1 MMDFIKNNMLV
12 VGIVVVLIIAAVFF
26 MMRKTSTKT
35 GKEAKPKS
43 SFTIFKK
50 RLDDSKKSSPVATAV
65 MNTQEVNTLF
75 TQIGNDLCGKP
86 FDAAKVE
93 PLLEK
98 NEESSAKLNNYFGT
112 SDLRMGMRLNEVL
125 VIAIIKSTLSED
137 KKIDYIATILLDVVL
152 KSNVPIIEYNK
163 EKGEVKILSNPF
175 MDFKIVP
182 SAETISFQEFGT
194 MCHKF
199 MIINL
204 DPVQYKEFIQQQNM
218 PQDAKDQ
225 RVEANK
231 KLFNAITVEKV
242 CALLS

>member
-12 VGIVVVLIIAAVFF
+12 VGIVVVLIIAAAFF
-26 MMRKTSTKT
+26 MMRKTSTKD
-35 GKEAKPKS
+35 GKVKS
-43 SFTIFKK
+43 KFTMFKK
-50 RLDDSKKSSPVATAV
+50 RLDDSKKSSALATAV
-65 MNTQEVNTLF
+65 MNTEEVNTLF
-75 TQIGNDLCGKP
+75 TQIGNDICGKP

-93 PLLEK
+93 PLLQN

-112 SDLRMGMRLNEVL
+112 SDLRMGMKLNEVL

-137 KKIDYIATILLDVVL
+137 KKIDYIATLLLDVLL

-163 EKGEVKILSNPF
+163 EKGEVKMLSNPF
-175 MDFKIVP
+175 RDFKIYP
-182 SAETISFQEFGT
+182 SAEIISFQEFGT

-204 DPVQYKEFIQQQNM
+204 DPVQYKELIQQQNR
-218 PQDAKDQ
+218 PQESKD
-225 RVEANK
+225 ELINSNK
-231 KLFNAITVEKV
+231 KLFDAITIEKV